1 MLAPVITYGCDWST
15 TQKINVFFIGK
26 GRSIAAPEMF
36 QMMNR
41 VRNIK
46 KLYYTISETKTQL
59 VNYNVESVKTD
70 LDNIIKA
77 YVNSEKDTNITISK
91 EDLNK
96 YNILTNT
103 HNIDNERWEVKNN
116 LFTNLFLQN
125 EYFDKVYRSNPEY
138 HIRKILTSRG
148 FNISDDDDEIKPDQN
163 EINEVKD
170 IELERKEELMTRI
183 FKTDTLTKDEIKVH
197 DGIIKRLDI
206 ANLNKRDFIK
216 YKEIIQD
223 DDKFTQFLNFTKLL
237 KTNEWIE
244 QKKTSQVF
252 EDFRE
257 NRIKSTMS
265 KISMIKYLLDC
276 LNLSVIDIN
285 TVNDYQRFESNVDV
299 DTSKID
305 LMIKI
310 FRVRSNK
317 EVQEKM
323 RKGDFKELYFFI
335 INSIKGIAGNNYFD
349 KVRQRMPNNER
360 VYCYCVNENMLNN
373 YMDLYKNIDLF
384 FENVDDKIK
393 SKYEPVEMD
402 YNNFD
407 I

>member
-1 MLAPVITYGCDWST
+1 M
-15 TQKINVFFIGK
+15 
-26 GRSIAAPEMF
+26 
-36 QMMNR
+36 
-41 VRNIK
+41 
-46 KLYYTISETKTQL
+46 
-59 VNYNVESVKTD
+59 
-70 LDNIIKA
+70 
-77 YVNSEKDTNITISK
+77 
-91 EDLNK
+91 
-96 YNILTNT
+96 
-103 HNIDNERWEVKNN
+103 
-116 LFTNLFLQN
+116 
-125 EYFDKVYRSNPEY
+125 
-138 HIRKILTSRG
+138 
-148 FNISDDDDEIKPDQN
+148 
-163 EINEVKD
+163 
-170 IELERKEELMTRI
+170 
-183 FKTDTLTKDEIKVH
+183 KVH
-197 DGIIKRLDI
+197 DDIIKRLDI

-285 TVNDYQRFESNVDV
+285 TVNDYQRFETNVDV
-299 DTSKID
+299 DKSKID

-323 RKGDFKELYFFI
+323 RKGDFKELYFFM
-335 INSIKGIAGNNYFD
+335 INSIKGIAGGNYFD
-349 KVRQRMPNNER
+349 KVRQRMPDNER

-393 SKYEPVEMD
+393 SKYEPTEMD
-402 YNNFD
+402 YNNLD